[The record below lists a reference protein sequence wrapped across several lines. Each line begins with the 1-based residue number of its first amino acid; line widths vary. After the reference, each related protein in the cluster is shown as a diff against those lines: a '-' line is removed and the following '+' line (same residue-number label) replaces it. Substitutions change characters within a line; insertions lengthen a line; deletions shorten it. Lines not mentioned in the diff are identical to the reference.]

1 MFIERN
7 ENWNWREHVDF
18 KANIPLVPI
27 QDILP
32 MVVLLIFPFSN
43 SRKGKLK
50 GKKKRMLVAEENVS
64 NETSYVFVHYVSCI
78 ILLKVNFD
86 FYIVTIF
93 AIF

>member
-43 SRKGKLK
+43 SRKGKFK

-64 NETSYVFVHYVSCI
+64 NETSYVLNTMFPVLYYWRW
-78 ILLKVNFD
+78 IL
-86 FYIVTIF
+86 IF
-93 AIF
+93 I